1 MIEDHDRFSAQNPKL
16 QIMWSPSSLG
26 LYMRDPA
33 LYYLERVEGW
43 RVDPPPINLVFGKLY
58 HAALERYDIARLNG
72 TDRETA
78 THHAVQYAW
87 AQALEP
93 IKGWS
98 LDQIADLSGKDA
110 ERAKNTEGLIRS
122 IVWYCD
128 EHGGEDDLVQPIWL
142 GDQPAVELEFQV
154 PLDIYSP
161 YGEQYWIGGVLDGI
175 VQVGDEVYVRERK
188 TTSATLGP
196 YYKSRFDVDPQIDT
210 YALASKV
217 CYEQTP
223 RGVMI
228 EATQIGKT
236 FSRFGRFFQARTPS
250 QIDEWL
256 NDIRYWIKRAEFD
269 AEQGYWPCNR
279 ATTSLYGGHPL
290 YDVISR
296 PRAVRQGKLE
306 QGFVQERRHNHG

>member
-43 RVDPPPINLVFGKLY
+43 REDPPPINLLFGKVY
-58 HAALERYDIARLNG
+58 HEALERYDRAVLYG

-78 THHAVQYAW
+78 MIHALQFAW
-87 AQALEP
+87 DQAREP
-93 IKGWS
+93 IHGWT
-98 LDQIADLSGKDA
+98 LDDIAALSGKDA

-122 IVWYCD
+122 IVWYCE
-128 EHGGEDDLVQPIWL
+128 EHGGPDDLVQPIWL
-142 GDQPAVELEFQV
+142 GDKPAVEVEFQM
-154 PLDIYSP
+154 PLPIYSP

-175 VQVGDEVYVRERK
+175 VQVGDELYVRERK
-188 TTSATLGP
+188 TTASQLGP
-196 YYKSRFDVDPQIDT
+196 YYKSRFDLDPQIDT

-223 RGVMI
+223 RGVLV

-236 FSRFGRFFQARTPS
+236 FSRFGRFFQSRTPS
-250 QIDEWL
+250 QLDEWL
-256 NDIRYWIKRAEFD
+256 EDICYWIKRAEFD
-269 AEQGYWPCNR
+269 AEQGHWPCNR

-290 YDVISR
+290 YGAISR
-296 PRAVRQGKLE
+296 PRAVRQGYLD
-306 QGFVQERRHNHG
+306 QNFVQERRHNHG